1 MSDEYKPISCALY
14 SQFELWIMHGDQ
26 IRLAWHAE
34 DNVTRMERV
43 VPRDVRAEK
52 GVEYLYFHD
61 MNTNSSRVRLDRI
74 LEASP
79 I

>member
-43 VPRDVRAEK
+43 APIDVRAES

-61 MNTNSSRVRLDRI
+61 ANTKPGRVRLDYI
-74 LEASP
+74 VEASAC
-79 I
+79 